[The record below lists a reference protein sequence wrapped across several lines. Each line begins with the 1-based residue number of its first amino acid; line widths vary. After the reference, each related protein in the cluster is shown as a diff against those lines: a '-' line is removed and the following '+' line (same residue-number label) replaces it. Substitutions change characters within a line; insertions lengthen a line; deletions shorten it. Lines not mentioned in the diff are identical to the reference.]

1 MSYVTRTKKCRK
13 KSLSFSPP
21 REPHTP
27 FSSSGTLTS
36 YQPYL
41 RINSLTPMWFYLEA
55 TIENPCSRLSNITL
69 HLPHLQ
75 DLLKQFLNLL
85 PRVTDLFQ
93 SWMGLASGMF
103 TSFPFDAEEKLR
115 LFVSQNVRSTPD
127 LRNREWMGVCVCV
140 CVCVCVQVI
149 HVHSKACELL
159 DLKRMNKGK
168 SYLERLNSGTLQ
180 HLSGNKITT
189 RKW

>member
-1 MSYVTRTKKCRK
+1 
-13 KSLSFSPP
+13 
-21 REPHTP
+21 
-27 FSSSGTLTS
+27 
-36 YQPYL
+36 
-41 RINSLTPMWFYLEA
+41 
-55 TIENPCSRLSNITL
+55 
-69 HLPHLQ
+69 
-75 DLLKQFLNLL
+75 
-85 PRVTDLFQ
+85 
-93 SWMGLASGMF
+93 MF

-149 HVHSKACELL
+149 HVHRKACELL